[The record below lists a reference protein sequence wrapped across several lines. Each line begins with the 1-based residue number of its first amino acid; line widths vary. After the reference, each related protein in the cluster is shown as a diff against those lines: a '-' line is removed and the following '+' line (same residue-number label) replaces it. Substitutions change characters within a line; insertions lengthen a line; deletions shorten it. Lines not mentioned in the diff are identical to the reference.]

1 MKQSGRRR
9 PRGWL
14 QRAFVT
20 WLVTVVCILW
30 SSGLATAAPRTLEL
44 SLKQAIPIQ
53 EQPFYEDLLIK
64 AEQWSYAP
72 LGQIRGNSPKQTL
85 LNFYAA
91 MANVGE
97 TTHSIAEQS
106 QTDPGL
112 IWSAPVRQTI
122 DNTEAL
128 FENCIE
134 ALDTS
139 GFPPSVRT
147 VMAEEAAIELKHVLD
162 YVFNNAR
169 SQIVIP
175 DSEEMKNII
184 ETRPSK
190 NESWRLPGTT
200 ITLTTK
206 QSEEDVESGVEY
218 YFAESTVKNI
228 RNKFMKI
235 YDRSIKESKNEFT
248 TPFFYSDYIY
258 NPGYL
263 VPPKWYLNLPE
274 PILNFKNIRIGEQTI
289 FQSVLAIGALIVY
302 ALIVFT
308 LIRKVLNS
316 YNRQNDNQT
325 LQVNSDWA
333 DGVKAWKRF
342 LLLLPILP
350 LTDLLEIFVDE
361 YVNLTGQ
368 LLFFKIYVNYVLW
381 FTIAGVIAFY
391 FFEAIGRTLTVVIS
405 HFGDRKSEVSVKR
418 IGNLLMPSCRALG
431 VLSAIALI
439 YRSLI
444 MLGLPAS
451 TVIAFSAVPG
461 LAIGLGASKLLGN
474 IFAGFSIQTDR
485 PVRVGEFCKVGN
497 TLGYVSKIG
506 LRSMELQTP
515 ESKVSIPN
523 AIAEETTVINYSR
536 RHSNQDHEGQ
546 TISLEMDIA
555 TLTSS
560 WQVDQIAKL
569 TKKHLSAHP
578 DLDDVLV
585 SLERQPSTIYLL
597 FFASTKA
604 KTWDD
609 FLEIRRTVIVRIQ
622 QLIAQVKHSRRVISV
637 AFSTPPEKLD
647 AIHHDVEHLISSDP
661 QFSFDACELL
671 KISDFSYDF
680 VLTFIGE
687 HTAHGAFL
695 ESVDR
700 FNKALITRLREMEI
714 VIPYPTQTEVQVQGP
729 SSLA

>member
-1 MKQSGRRR
+1 MKQPGR
-9 PRGWL
+9 PRPRRWL
-14 QRAFVT
+14 QRALLTF
-20 WLVTVVCILW
+20 LVAVNCILW
-30 SSGLATAAPRTLEL
+30 GSGLATAAPRTLEL
-44 SLKQAIPIQ
+44 SLKRAVPIQ
-53 EQPFYEDLLIK
+53 EQPFYNDLLIK
-64 AEQWSYAP
+64 AEKWSYAP
-72 LGQIRGNSPKQTL
+72 LGQVRGDSPKETL

-97 TTHSIAEQS
+97 TTHTIAEQS

-112 IWSAPVRQTI
+112 TWSAPIRQTI

-169 SQIVIP
+169 FQIVIP
-175 DSEEMKNII
+175 DSEEMQKII
-184 ETRPSK
+184 EARP
-190 NESWRLPGTT
+190 NNNASWRLPGTT
-200 ITLTTK
+200 ITLTTI
-206 QSEEDVESGVEY
+206 QNEGDVESGVEY

-235 YDRSIKESKNEFT
+235 YSSSKKDSANEFT
-248 TPFFYSDYIY
+248 TPFFYADYIY
-258 NPGYL
+258 NPGHL

-289 FQSVLAIGALIVY
+289 FQSTLAIIALLIY
-302 ALIVFT
+302 AISVFI
-308 LIRKVLNS
+308 LIRRVINS
-316 YNRQNDNQT
+316 YNRKKPRE
-325 LQVNSDWA
+325 VKEHPGAWA
-333 DGVKAWKRF
+333 DGINAWIRF
-342 LLLLPILP
+342 FLLLPILP

-381 FTIAGVIAFY
+381 FTVAGVVAFY
-391 FFEAIGRTLTVVIS
+391 FFEAIGLTLTVAIS
-405 HFGDRKSEVSVKR
+405 RFSHRQSEVSVKR

-444 MLGLPAS
+444 MLGLPSS

-536 RHSNQDHEGQ
+536 RYSNHDHEGQ
-546 TISLEMDIA
+546 TIHLDMDI
-555 TLTSS
+555 TSLTSS
-560 WQVDQIAKL
+560 WQVNQIVIL
-569 TKKHLSAHP
+569 TKKHLSLHP
-578 DLDDVLV
+578 DLEDVLV
-585 SLERQPSTIYLL
+585 SLERHPSSINLL
-597 FFASTKA
+597 FFASTKP
-604 KTWDD
+604 KSWDH

-622 QLIAQVKHSRRVISV
+622 QLIAQIKHSRRIISV
-637 AFSTPPEKLD
+637 AFNTPPEKLD
-647 AIHHDVEHLISSDP
+647 ALHHEVEHLISCDP
-661 QFSFDACELL
+661 QFSFNACELR

-680 VLTFIGE
+680 VLTFVGE
-687 HTAHGAFL
+687 HMSHGAFL
-695 ESVDR
+695 ESIDR
-700 FNKALITRLREMEI
+700 FNKALISRLREMEI
-714 VIPYPTQTEVQVQGP
+714 VIPYPTQTEVQVQGN
-729 SSLA
+729 SFLA